1 MIKFFRKIRQK
12 MLTENKFS
20 KYLLYAIG
28 EIILVVIGILI
39 ALQVNNW
46 NQNINSKNELTQI
59 VKEVRNDLDKDI
71 EFLTMMI
78 KISEETI
85 NSIDNLLYKDNQM
98 SEDSLLNNI
107 TGVHRFTYFV
117 PTNFGYSKMNKH
129 PRTEL
134 LPDSLT
140 NHLTTYYTGY
150 SITRNEMI
158 SETGT
163 LYNFNNFRNYLIKYG
178 FPIEMKGS
186 GLVRPKDLS
195 NLNYI
200 INDTEFIGILRN
212 SKVVWDA
219 ELGML
224 MDAREFAKNNL
235 ETINNYLSCIN
246 RF

>member
-1 MIKFFRKIRQK
+1 MIKFFRKIRRK

-20 KYLLYAIG
+20 KYLIYAIG
-28 EIILVVIGILI
+28 EIVLVVIGILI
-39 ALQVNNW
+39 ALGINNW
-46 NQNINSKNELTQI
+46 NQNITYKNELTQI
-59 VKEVRNDLDKDI
+59 VKEVRNDLNNDV
-71 EFLTMMI
+71 EFLNLMI

-85 NSIDNLLYKDNQM
+85 YSIDNLLNNGTKM
-98 SEDSLLNNI
+98 PEDSLLINI
-107 TGVHRFTYFV
+107 SRIHRFTFFV
-117 PTNFGYSKMNKH
+117 PKNFGYNKLNKH

-140 NHLTTYYTGY
+140 NIITTYYTGY
-150 SITRNEMI
+150 SIERNEMI

-163 LYNFNNFRNYLIKYG
+163 LYNFNYFRNYLIKYG
-178 FPIEMKGS
+178 FPLEMKGS
-186 GLVRPKDLS
+186 GIVRPKDLS

-212 SKVVWDA
+212 SKAVWNS

-224 MDAREFAKNNL
+224 IDAREMAKNNL
-235 ETINNYLSCIN
+235 ETINNYLSIIN

>member
-1 MIKFFRKIRQK
+1 MIKFFRTIRQK

-28 EIILVVIGILI
+28 EIVLVVIGILL
-39 ALQVNNW
+39 ALQINNW
-46 NQNINSKNELTQI
+46 NQNITSKNELTQI
-59 VKEVRNDLDKDI
+59 VKEVRNDLNKDI

-85 NSIDNLLYKDNQM
+85 YIIDNLLNNDNKM
-98 SEDSLLNNI
+98 PEDSLLINI
-107 TGVHRFTYFV
+107 AGVHRFTYFV
-117 PTNFGYSKMNKH
+117 PTNFGYNKLNKH

-140 NHLTTYYTGY
+140 NNLTTYYNGY
-150 SITRNEMI
+150 SIERNEII

-163 LYNFNNFRNYLIKYG
+163 VYNFNYFRNYLIKYG
-178 FPIEMKGS
+178 FPIEME
-186 GLVRPKDLS
+186 GLVRPKDVS

-212 SKVVWDA
+212 SKAVWNA

-235 ETINNYLSCIN
+235 ETINNYLLSIN
-246 RF
+246 

>member
-12 MLTENKFS
+12 LLTENKFS
-20 KYLLYAIG
+20 KYLLYAVG

-59 VKEVRNDLDKDI
+59 VKEVRNDLNKDI

-85 NSIDNLLYKDNQM
+85 YSIDNLLNKDNQM
-98 SEDSLLNNI
+98 YEDSLLINI
-107 TGVHRFTYFV
+107 GGLHRFTYFV
-117 PTNFGYSKMNKH
+117 PTNFGYNKLNKH

-134 LPDSLT
+134 LPDNLT

-150 SITRNEMI
+150 SIERNEMI
-158 SETGT
+158 SEAGT
-163 LYNFNNFRNYLIKYG
+163 LYNFNYYRNYLVKHG
-178 FPIEMKGS
+178 FPLEMA
-186 GLVRPKDLS
+186 GLKRPKDLS
-195 NLNYI
+195 SLNYI

-212 SKVVWDA
+212 SKLVWNA
-219 ELGML
+219 EFRML
-224 MDAREFAKNNL
+224 MDAREMAKNNL
-235 ETINNYLSCIN
+235 ETIKNYLLSIN
-246 RF
+246 